1 MKFFETKN
9 RGRAEV
15 ERKDTDER
23 AALDRSHVSKLVDRL
38 GTDDNT
44 GIQFEE
50 RIREMANVPDDQD
63 DVDLDTYEFAALEA
77 PHMSGDDDQVE
88 NDQDFVPVSP
98 RMADFVAFSEA
109 NSEME
114 RQIQGFNDQIS
125 VVRRTWSSLRPF
137 IDKFEVD
144 MRRSDQI
151 EKEREELSQDLATAK
166 RALERAGR
174 DLALRVGELAASN
187 TRNSELRA
195 EVEQRRQAALD
206 ANAKINRLRN
216 EMAKANS
223 DTAHFRSEMAR
234 LAAELEREVSAKEN
248 AEQSRIDLASKYS
261 RLQQLE
267 AQARNKAI
275 ETSLQ
280 NEKLLAQIPALV
292 AEQENRQNELRA
304 VNRDRG
310 ELQNRLMATQDR
322 VIQLESEIQALQS
335 QTASE
340 AYTYRTELEMAQSD
354 LRTAERAYAE
364 AEIRF
369 KEVQKQLRE
378 SEAWRQ
384 TSEYEI
390 AALQKEL
397 DANRR
402 ELSTMSVKLSDLN
415 LKYMADLVA
424 LDQERDQNR
433 ELQQNI
439 EGLVAENRRM
449 AKFESLYKA
458 SQAQIASL
466 MGKISLLAE
475 KSPDA
480 ALAGAVVAEAAE
492 QVSTVDDQSEELD
505 LEPTPLSAVNDQ
517 PDGDEDV
524 RIVAAQ

>member
-9 RGRAEV
+9 RGRNDT
-15 ERKDTDER
+15 ERKENEPRSTI
-23 AALDRSHVSKLVDRL
+23 DRSHVSKLVDRL
-38 GTDDNT
+38 GTEDNT
-44 GIQFEE
+44 GIQFDE
-50 RIREMANVPDDQD
+50 RIREMTSSTDDQD
-63 DVDLDTYEFAALEA
+63 DVDIDAYEYEALGAA
-77 PHMSGDDDQVE
+77 DDDRSTADLTADGQE
-88 NDQDFVPVSP
+88 FVQLSP
-98 RMADFVAFSEA
+98 RMADFTAFSEV
-109 NSEME
+109 NSDLD
-114 RQIQGFNDQIS
+114 RQLQGFSEQIA
-125 VVRRTWSSLRPF
+125 VARRTWASLRPF
-137 IDKFEVD
+137 VDKFEVD
-144 MRRSDQI
+144 MRRSDQV
-151 EKEREELSQDLATAK
+151 ETDRDELTQELANAK
-166 RALERAGR
+166 RQLERAGR

-195 EVEQRRQAALD
+195 EVEQRRQTSLD

-216 EMAKANS
+216 EVAKANS
-223 DTAHFRSEMAR
+223 DVAHFRNEIAR
-234 LAAELEREVSAKEN
+234 LTAELEREVAAKEN
-248 AEQSRIDLASKYS
+248 AEQARIELAGKYS
-261 RLQQLE
+261 RLQQME

-280 NEKLLAQIPALV
+280 NEKLLSQIPTMV

-354 LRTAERAYAE
+354 LRTAERAYSE

-397 DANRR
+397 DGNRR
-402 ELSTMSVKLSDLN
+402 EFSGMSVKLSDLN
-415 LKYMADLVA
+415 LKYMADLVS

-433 ELQQNI
+433 ELQQQL
-439 EGLVAENRRM
+439 EALVGENRRM

-458 SQAQIASL
+458 SQAQIAGL
-466 MGKISLLAE
+466 MGKISLLGE
-475 KSPDA
+475 KAGDPQM
-480 ALAGAVVAEAAE
+480 AGAVVEE
-492 QVSTVDDQSEELD
+492 DDLD
-505 LEPTPLSAVNDQ
+505 LGTTPLSAVNDQ
-517 PDGDEDV
+517 PSNEENDEDDV

>member
-1 MKFFETKN
+1 MKFFETKT
-9 RGRAEV
+9 RGRGEV
-15 ERKDTDER
+15 ERKDSDER
-23 AALDRSHVSKLVDRL
+23 SALDRSHVSKLVDRL
-38 GTDDNT
+38 GTEDNT
-44 GIQFEE
+44 GIQFNE
-50 RIREMANVPDDQD
+50 RIREMTSATDGQD
-63 DVDLDTYEFAALEA
+63 DVDIEAYEFDALDA
-77 PHMSGDDDQVE
+77 QDDDDAADDLRAVE
-88 NDQDFVPVSP
+88 PAIAQTTP
-98 RMADFVAFSEA
+98 RMSEFVAFTEV
-109 NSEME
+109 NHDLE
-114 RQIQGFNDQIS
+114 RQLQGFTEQ
-125 VVRRTWSSLRPF
+125 VAVARRTWASLRPF

-144 MRRSDQI
+144 MRRSDQV
-151 EKEREELSQDLATAK
+151 EKDRDELTQELANAK
-166 RALERAGR
+166 RNLERAGR

-216 EMAKANS
+216 EVAKANS
-223 DTAHFRSEMAR
+223 DVAHYRNEIAR
-234 LAAELEREVSAKEN
+234 LTAELDREVAAKDN
-248 AEQSRIDLASKYS
+248 AEQARIDLAGKVS

-267 AQARNKAI
+267 AQARNKSI
-275 ETSLQ
+275 EASLQ
-280 NEKLLAQIPALV
+280 NEKLLAQIPAMV

-340 AYTYRTELEMAQSD
+340 AYTNRTELEMAQSD

-364 AEIRF
+364 AEVRF

-397 DANRR
+397 DSNRR
-402 ELSTMSVKLSDLN
+402 EFSAMSVKLSDLN
-415 LKYMADLVA
+415 LKYMADLVT
-424 LDQERDQNR
+424 LDQERDQSR

-439 EGLVAENRRM
+439 ESLVAENRRLV
-449 AKFESLYKA
+449 KFESLYKA
-458 SQAQIASL
+458 AQAQIAGL

-475 KSPDA
+475 KSNDA
-480 ALAGAVVAEAAE
+480 SMVDAIVQESAIEAD
-492 QVSTVDDQSEELD
+492 SDLD
-505 LEPTPLSAVNDQ
+505 LGNTPLSAVNDQ
-517 PDGDEDV
+517 PRKDDGDEDDV

>member
-1 MKFFETKN
+1 MRFFETKN
-9 RGRAEV
+9 RGRSEP
-15 ERKDTDER
+15 ERTETEDR
-23 AALDRSHVSKLVDRL
+23 ATLDRSHVSKLVDRL

-44 GIQFEE
+44 GIQFDE
-50 RIREMANVPDDQD
+50 RVREMTNSTVDKD
-63 DVDLDTYEFAALEA
+63 DVDIDSYEYDSLDAIDARDRDARDSDGRE
-77 PHMSGDDDQVE
+77 DQL
-88 NDQDFVPVSP
+88 SP
-98 RMADFVAFSEA
+98 RMSDFVAFSDV
-109 NSEME
+109 NTDME
-114 RQIQGFNDQIS
+114 RQLQGFSEQIA
-125 VVRRTWSSLRPF
+125 VARRTWSSLRPF

-144 MRRSDQI
+144 MRRSDQV
-151 EKEREELSQDLATAK
+151 ETDRDELAQELANAK
-166 RALERAGR
+166 RQLERAGR

-187 TRNSELRA
+187 TRNSELRS

-216 EMAKANS
+216 EVAKANS
-223 DTAHFRSEMAR
+223 DVAHFRNEIAR
-234 LAAELEREVSAKEN
+234 LTAELEREVSAKEN
-248 AEQSRIDLASKYS
+248 AEQARLDLAAKYS
-261 RLQQLE
+261 RLQQVE

-275 ETSLQ
+275 EMGLQ
-280 NEKLLAQIPALV
+280 NEKLLAQIPAMV

-310 ELQNRLMATQDR
+310 ELQNRLVATQDR

-397 DANRR
+397 DGHRR
-402 ELSTMSVKLSDLN
+402 EFSGMSVKLSDLN
-415 LKYMADLVA
+415 LKYMADLVS

-433 ELQQNI
+433 ELQQQI
-439 EGLVAENRRM
+439 EALVSDNRRM

-458 SQAQIASL
+458 SQAQIAGL
-466 MGKISLLAE
+466 MGKISLLGE
-475 KSPDA
+475 KSGDNQA
-480 ALAGAVVAEAAE
+480 NRETVV
-492 QVSTVDDQSEELD
+492 EESDLD
-505 LEPTPLSAVNDQ
+505 LGTAQLSAVNDQ
-517 PDGDEDV
+517 PRDESEDDDDV